1 MKRLL
6 TSRDDLRPFA
16 LPPRWAGFGDLVLTM
31 LGLLVLLAYR
41 VFVRAGISRDRVTRR
56 DWRAGVVILASIGS
70 FLLPRAALAQG
81 ESPLVVAAGQRIDG
95 SVATVTQDIRVDGV
109 VAGDVTSWSGTITI
123 VGTVGGDVVS
133 YGGVVRVLATG
144 RVDGHIL
151 ASGGALQKDPGATV
165 AGQTI
170 HDGGGGGALASLL
183 DLFAPSPGADSA
195 GPLGRALFG
204 VALGVLL
211 LAFCLLCAALWPR
224 RVLLAGTTLRRLPGR
239 ALALGMITTLA
250 AGLALLPL
258 AGLLI
263 ASVIGLPLLLVLLA
277 LLLIPPIYGLTVLA
291 HIAGAR
297 FASPMSALAG
307 LDLPVILVALT
318 LVLAIV
324 VVAAL
329 APAWGLAL
337 FYLVA
342 SPGLGAAIL
351 SRGGTMTPLM
361 AR

>member
-1 MKRLL
+1 MKQLL
-6 TSRDDLRPFA
+6 TSRDGLRPFA

-31 LGLLVLLAYR
+31 LGLVVLLAYR
-41 VFVRAGISRDRVTRR
+41 AFIRAGISRDRATRR

-70 FLLPRAALAQG
+70 FLMPRVALAQG
-81 ESPLVVAAGQRIDG
+81 ENTLVVAAGQHIDG

-133 YGGVVRVLATG
+133 YGGAVRVLATG

-151 ASGGALQKDPGATV
+151 ASGGALQKDPRATV

-170 HDGGGGGALASLL
+170 HDGGGSALASLL

-195 GPLGRALFG
+195 GPFGRTLFG

-224 RVLLAGTTLRRLPGR
+224 RVLLAGATLRRLPGR
-239 ALALGMITTLA
+239 ALLLGLITTLA

-263 ASVIGLPLLLVLLA
+263 ASVIGLPFLLVLLA

-291 HIAGAR
+291 HIGGAR

-324 VVAAL
+324 VAAAL

-351 SRGGTMTPLM
+351 SRGGTVTPLM